1 MRVPL
6 AFLGACLMAVALFA
20 LMLYMVAPPRS
31 QPSDEPVTV
40 ANFVRLDSNASDT
53 ATRTRQQAPQPPQAQ
68 TPQPPTPPTP
78 VAATP
83 SATLPALDLQLPSL
97 SSGIAVNSAPTPSL
111 SGLSAGAAAPSAP
124 APSESAGQAG
134 GPESEVMPLND
145 VSPDYPRYAL
155 QRGIEGHVKLAFTIT
170 RAGAVENIRVIEA
183 SPQNVFEREARRAA
197 VRWRFAPRTES
208 GLAGGREAGKTLY
221 FRLEGGRG
229 GVDAAKAKPDSLE
242 QALLWRSRGYLA
254 WAEGQIAKAI
264 ELLGKAL
271 NSGKLDRSG

>member
-1 MRVPL
+1 M
-6 AFLGACLMAVALFA
+6 AFLGACLMALALFA
-20 LMLYMVAPPRS
+20 LMLYMVAPPRN

-40 ANFVRLDSNASDT
+40 ANFVRLDGNASDT
-53 ATRTRQQAPQPPQAQ
+53 ATRTRQQAPQPPQPQ
-68 TPQPPTPPTP
+68 TSQPPTPPTP

-124 APSESAGQAG
+124 ASSESAGQAG

-155 QRGIEGHVKLAFTIT
+155 QRGIEGHVKLAFTIN

-208 GLAGGREAGKTLY
+208 GLAVAREAVKTLY
-221 FRLEGGRG
+221 FRLEGGR
-229 GVDAAKAKPDSLE
+229 
-242 QALLWRSRGYLA
+242 
-254 WAEGQIAKAI
+254 
-264 ELLGKAL
+264 
-271 NSGKLDRSG
+271 

>member
-6 AFLGACLMAVALFA
+6 AFLGACLMALALFA

-31 QPSDEPVTV
+31 QPSDKPVTV
-40 ANFVRLDSNASDT
+40 ASFVRLDSNASDT
-53 ATRTRQQAPQPPQAQ
+53 ATRTRQQAPQPPQPQ

-83 SATLPALDLQLPSL
+83 SANLPALDLQLPSL

-124 APSESAGQAG
+124 ASAPSESAGQAG

-155 QRGIEGHVKLAFTIT
+155 QRGIEGHVKLAFTIN

-208 GLAGGREAGKTLY
+208 GLAVAREAVKTLY
-221 FRLEGGRG
+221 FRLEGG
-229 GVDAAKAKPDSLE
+229 S
-242 QALLWRSRGYLA
+242 
-254 WAEGQIAKAI
+254 
-264 ELLGKAL
+264 
-271 NSGKLDRSG
+271 

>member
-40 ANFVRLDSNASDT
+40 ANFVRLDGHASDT

-170 RAGAVENIRVIEA
+170 RAGAVEDIRVIEA

-208 GLAGGREAGKTLY
+208 GLAVAREAVKTLY
-221 FRLEGGRG
+221 FRLEGGR
-229 GVDAAKAKPDSLE
+229 
-242 QALLWRSRGYLA
+242 
-254 WAEGQIAKAI
+254 
-264 ELLGKAL
+264 
-271 NSGKLDRSG
+271 

>member
-6 AFLGACLMAVALFA
+6 AFLGACLMALALFA

-31 QPSDEPVTV
+31 QPSDEPLTV
-40 ANFVRLDSNASDT
+40 ANFVRLDGNASEA
-53 ATRTRQQAPQPPQAQ
+53 ATRTRQQAPQPPQPQ

-83 SATLPALDLQLPSL
+83 SAKLPALDLQLPSL

-155 QRGIEGHVKLAFTIT
+155 QRGIEGHVKLAFTIN

-208 GLAGGREAGKTLY
+208 GLAVAREAVKTLY
-221 FRLEGGRG
+221 FRLEGGR
-229 GVDAAKAKPDSLE
+229 
-242 QALLWRSRGYLA
+242 
-254 WAEGQIAKAI
+254 
-264 ELLGKAL
+264 
-271 NSGKLDRSG
+271 

>member
-6 AFLGACLMAVALFA
+6 SFLGACLMALALFA

-31 QPSDEPVTV
+31 QPSDTPVTV
-40 ANFVRLDSNASDT
+40 ANFVRLDGNASDT
-53 ATRTRQQAPQPPQAQ
+53 ATRTRQQAPQPPQPQ

-78 VAATP
+78 VAATA
-83 SATLPALDLQLPSL
+83 SANLPALDLQLPSL

-124 APSESAGQAG
+124 ASSESAGQAG

-155 QRGIEGHVKLAFTIT
+155 QRGIEGHVKLAFTIS

-208 GLAGGREAGKTLY
+208 GLAVAREAVKTLY
-221 FRLEGGRG
+221 FRLEGGR
-229 GVDAAKAKPDSLE
+229 
-242 QALLWRSRGYLA
+242 
-254 WAEGQIAKAI
+254 
-264 ELLGKAL
+264 
-271 NSGKLDRSG
+271 

>member
-40 ANFVRLDSNASDT
+40 ANFVRLDGHASDAT
-53 ATRTRQQAPQPPQAQ
+53 TRTRQQAPQPPQAQ

-155 QRGIEGHVKLAFTIT
+155 QRGIEGHVKLAFTIN

-208 GLAGGREAGKTLY
+208 GLAVAREAVKTLY
-221 FRLEGGRG
+221 FRLEGGR
-229 GVDAAKAKPDSLE
+229 
-242 QALLWRSRGYLA
+242 
-254 WAEGQIAKAI
+254 
-264 ELLGKAL
+264 
-271 NSGKLDRSG
+271 

>member
-6 AFLGACLMAVALFA
+6 AFLGACLMALALFA

-40 ANFVRLDSNASDT
+40 ASFVRLDGNASDT
-53 ATRTRQQAPQPPQAQ
+53 ATRTRQQAPQPPQPQ

-124 APSESAGQAG
+124 APSDAIAPPRAS
-134 GPESEVMPLND
+134 MPL
-145 VSPDYPRYAL
+145 P
-155 QRGIEGHVKLAFTIT
+155 
-170 RAGAVENIRVIEA
+170 GAVSQAARIKGSNRTRRRFMQNSPGRQA
-183 SPQNVFEREARRAA
+183 SCRYGPSGWRRKGAQ
-197 VRWRFAPRTES
+197 R
-208 GLAGGREAGKTLY
+208 
-221 FRLEGGRG
+221 
-229 GVDAAKAKPDSLE
+229 D
-242 QALLWRSRGYLA
+242 
-254 WAEGQIAKAI
+254 
-264 ELLGKAL
+264 
-271 NSGKLDRSG
+271 

>member
-6 AFLGACLMAVALFA
+6 SFLGACLMALALFA

-31 QPSDEPVTV
+31 QPSDAPLTV
-40 ANFVRLDSNASDT
+40 ANFVRLDGNASEA
-53 ATRTRQQAPQPPQAQ
+53 ATRSRQQAPQPPQPQ

-83 SATLPALDLQLPSL
+83 SAKLPALDLQLPSL

-134 GPESEVMPLND
+134 GAESEVMPLND

-155 QRGIEGHVKLAFTIT
+155 QRGIEGHVKLAFTINRT
-170 RAGAVENIRVIEA
+170 GAVENIRVLEA

-208 GLAGGREAGKTLY
+208 GLAVAREAVKTLY
-221 FRLEGGRG
+221 FRLEGGR
-229 GVDAAKAKPDSLE
+229 
-242 QALLWRSRGYLA
+242 
-254 WAEGQIAKAI
+254 
-264 ELLGKAL
+264 
-271 NSGKLDRSG
+271 